1 MDLKTAAFI
10 REMPSAGVSSIDKNL
25 EVKKDG
31 NLDLYM
37 GTETPKVKEG
47 IWILTA
53 KGQQCRVGRGR
64 AKLPFLRP
72 LDQTA
77 RRVFP

>member
-10 REMPSAGVSSIDKNL
+10 REMPSTGVSSIDKNL

-37 GTETPKVKEG
+37 GTETPKGKEG

-53 KGQQCRVGRGR
+53 KGQQYYMLFRFYGAEIR
-64 AKLPFLRP
+64 F
-72 LDQTA
+72 
-77 RRVFP
+77 